1 MPSDGG
7 EGRDVG
13 MGSGWAM
20 VGLLLASSNDAWC
33 GRGVDGI

>member
-20 VGLLLASSNDAWC
+20 VGLLLASNDAWC